1 MRHNVETIH
10 HATNFQELLRIIAHS
25 RYDRFPVVD
34 DEHNFVG
41 IINYT
46 EIRNLLFD
54 PSLSGLL
61 VAKDLVSSAHHSI
74 PPDTPLREALKTLQK
89 KRDISYFPVIDP
101 EKPKI
106 LLGILSQNDVLSAF
120 RRFDLDS

>member
-1 MRHNVETIH
+1 M
-10 HATNFQELLRIIAHS
+10 
-25 RYDRFPVVD
+25 VD
-34 DEHNFVG
+34 DDHNFVG

-54 PSLSGLL
+54 PSLSNLL
-61 VAKDLVSSAHHSI
+61 VASDLASSAHHAI

-89 KRDISYFPVIDP
+89 KRNISYFPVIDP
-101 EKPKI
+101 DQPKK

-120 RRFDLDS
+120 RRLNLE